1 MLKVLQCTMSL
12 TILSY
17 QTDICGEDQVALGN
31 RIEERTLNTLITAFK
46 LIKVR

>member
-1 MLKVLQCTMSL
+1 MSL

-31 RIEERTLNTLITAFK
+31 RIEERTLNTVITAFK